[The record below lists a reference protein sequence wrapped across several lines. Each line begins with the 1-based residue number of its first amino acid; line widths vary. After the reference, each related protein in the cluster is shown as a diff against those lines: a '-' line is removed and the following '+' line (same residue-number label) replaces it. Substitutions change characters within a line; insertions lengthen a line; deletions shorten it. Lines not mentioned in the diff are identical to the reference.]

1 MNSLARL
8 NRHEANA
15 LNHPDFRG
23 HATDVPVVKDPH
35 HPTDA
40 GGKPIEGIDFLRKYC
55 AGRDLDETCLRVK
68 QAVSADSSIGIM
80 PKGCWGSIQKTENK
94 DAKEFSI

>member
-40 GGKPIEGIDFLRKYC
+40 GGKPIKGIDFLRKYC

-94 DAKEFSI
+94 AR